1 MKYLPLKSALFV
13 ENRARFTATMAPR
26 SLAIFHSN
34 DLYPTGAD
42 GTLPFKQASDIY
54 WLSGVDQEESVL
66 VLFPNAAK
74 PEQREMLFLTETNA
88 HIAVWEG
95 AKLDKNQA
103 FDVSGIKTVYWLQEW
118 DRVMKELMSQTEHV
132 YLVTEE
138 HLRRN
143 NPVETR
149 TMRLNKVLKS
159 AYPHHHYKRSAPA
172 LNSLRAVK
180 TQDEVEVMQMAADIT
195 AAGYDRVLRFLA
207 PGVTEYELEAEFTHE
222 FLRRRSRGFAYTPII
237 GSGPNACVLHYIENN
252 QMCQDGELVL
262 FDVGAEYANYTC
274 DVTRCFPVSGTFTP
288 RQRQVYE
295 AVLRVEK
302 AAMDLLRPGVVLADY
317 HVQVGECMTAELIQ
331 LGLITQAEVDNQDPA
346 WPAYKK
352 YFMHGTSHYLG
363 VDVHDYG
370 LWDGSPIQEGMVFTV
385 EPGIY
390 IPEEGLGVR
399 IEDDIVITKE
409 GHINLTRAIPK
420 EVADIEAAMAD
431 RA

>member
-180 TQDEVEVMQMAADIT
+180 TQDEVEVMQMA
-195 AAGYDRVLRFLA
+195 
-207 PGVTEYELEAEFTHE
+207 
-222 FLRRRSRGFAYTPII
+222 
-237 GSGPNACVLHYIENN
+237 
-252 QMCQDGELVL
+252 
-262 FDVGAEYANYTC
+262 
-274 DVTRCFPVSGTFTP
+274 
-288 RQRQVYE
+288 
-295 AVLRVEK
+295 
-302 AAMDLLRPGVVLADY
+302 
-317 HVQVGECMTAELIQ
+317 
-331 LGLITQAEVDNQDPA
+331 
-346 WPAYKK
+346 
-352 YFMHGTSHYLG
+352 
-363 VDVHDYG
+363 
-370 LWDGSPIQEGMVFTV
+370 
-385 EPGIY
+385 
-390 IPEEGLGVR
+390 
-399 IEDDIVITKE
+399 
-409 GHINLTRAIPK
+409 
-420 EVADIEAAMAD
+420 
-431 RA
+431 